1 MLDTVVFSS
10 NSSQLFAHG
19 PSLPEPRPKSEIPRG
34 ATCVHVAP
42 LSLSRQPSGRTTIP
56 FTSQPSNAAAETF
69 LLFFTSTQTV
79 VLEVLFLFHLN
90 DSHICQKDA
99 ATCCW
104 LVASTFF
111 SFPRSSRYVFFL
123 PNQQQ
128 QKEPKPAKRNETP
141 EKRTS
146 ISRKQ
151 PLVCHA
157 ILPLVDFFW
166 GIAMCDATYVRS
178 FGRLGKLPF
187 SFRVAA
193 TTMKYVTDFG
203 QRTRNWA
210 CHVVWH
216 TMQLFCRIIWWN
228 LTPLDVFLLQF
239 SGRE

>member
-111 SFPRSSRYVFFL
+111 SFPRSSRYVFF
-123 PNQQQ
+123 PTKSTTIKKSQNQL
-128 QKEPKPAKRNETP
+128 NET
-141 EKRTS
+141 
-146 ISRKQ
+146 
-151 PLVCHA
+151 
-157 ILPLVDFFW
+157 
-166 GIAMCDATYVRS
+166 
-178 FGRLGKLPF
+178 KLQ
-187 SFRVAA
+187 
-193 TTMKYVTDFG
+193 KKG
-203 QRTRNWA
+203 
-210 CHVVWH
+210 
-216 TMQLFCRIIWWN
+216 
-228 LTPLDVFLLQF
+228 LQF
-239 SGRE
+239 RASNLSFATPFCHWLIFFFGELLCATLHM